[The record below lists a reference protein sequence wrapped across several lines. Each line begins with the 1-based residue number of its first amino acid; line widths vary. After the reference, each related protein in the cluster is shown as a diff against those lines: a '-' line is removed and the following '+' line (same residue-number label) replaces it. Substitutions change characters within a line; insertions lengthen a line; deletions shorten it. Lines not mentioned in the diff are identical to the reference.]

1 MRKFTTSLVALA
13 LVLSAGSALADA
25 ARDQAA
31 DQLRSITPVASATVG
46 GAQPQHSVAV
56 KVLPIKDITAGQI
69 AASQLP
75 IGARI
80 GFQVTVSEPARVY
93 ILNLDAENN
102 LHLLFPNKFDD
113 FFSLPVSGDYLI
125 PDTGAEYS
133 FQVGGP
139 VGKDLIKVIAV
150 FGDATAFE
158 GVLASTFTQ
167 NDVFPRA
174 ISVVPAINAIDQFLT
189 TTTTVVFTEATT
201 EMNIVAH

>member
-1 MRKFTTSLVALA
+1 MRKLTTSLAA
-13 LVLSAGSALADA
+13 LVLMLSAGSAAADA

-31 DQLRSITPVASATVG
+31 AQLRSITPVASATVG
-46 GAQPQHSVAV
+46 GSPSQHAVAV

-69 AASQLP
+69 AGFQLP

-93 ILNLDAENN
+93 ILNLDAEGN
-102 LHLLFPNKFDD
+102 LPLLFPNKFDD
-113 FFSLPVSGDYLI
+113 FFSLPESGDYLI
-125 PDTGAEYS
+125 PDPGADYS

-158 GVLASTFTQ
+158 DVLASTFTQ